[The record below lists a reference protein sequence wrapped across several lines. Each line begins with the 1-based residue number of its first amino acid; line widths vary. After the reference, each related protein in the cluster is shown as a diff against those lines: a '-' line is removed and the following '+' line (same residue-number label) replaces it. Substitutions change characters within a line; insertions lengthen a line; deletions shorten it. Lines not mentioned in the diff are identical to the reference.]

1 MNVYWADTAINNLS
15 NIHAFLSQTSPP
27 YAQRIIDR
35 ITRRSQQIATFPNS
49 GRIVPEFESDQI
61 REIIEGNYRII
72 YILQSD
78 QIEILAVLHGA
89 RSLE

>member
-1 MNVYWADTAINNLS
+1 MNVYWTDTAINNLS

-27 YAQRIIDR
+27 YAQRTIDR

-49 GRIVPEFESDQI
+49 GRIVPEFESDRI
-61 REIIEGNYRII
+61 REIIEGKYRII
-72 YILQSD
+72 YILQSN
-78 QIEILAVLHGA
+78 QIEILAVFHGA